1 MAGPIV
7 AALPG
12 KELIKVAPALVEI
25 ARKLYKDVSER
36 RRKPSNQTQTG
47 ETNNLAVLSEGLAE
61 AQSRLEI
68 LEADGSVQAE
78 LIAQMATQQEALTIG
93 LQSLVLRVTVLL
105 WLSSGAALAGIVAL
119 VIAIT

>member
-1 MAGPIV
+1 MAPS
-7 AALPG
+7 
-12 KELIKVAPALVEI
+12 LVEI